1 MIEEL
6 EELKKDLIKYK
17 QLFLH
22 MEETIY
28 DRQISLN
35 KMVSIL
41 DDVLDPI
48 GKSGAV

>member
-28 DRQISLN
+28 DMQISLN